1 MKSKAHAGALIGLL
15 VALLNCGR
23 PAPTGPPPYRQL
35 TAGGGEANSPSLSRD
50 AKFVVYSSDQ
60 ADTGKFDIW
69 VQPVDQGAAVRLTKD
84 PARAYDPVF
93 SGDGKT
99 VYFTSLREPQGIYR
113 VAATGGESEL
123 VVRGGLSPQVSP
135 NGRALVFV
143 DRTGNLALLGL
154 GDGSS
159 RPLLENFHSS
169 YAPNWSPDGKR
180 ILFAGQAATDEAV
193 EWWILSL
200 DGSAPKNTGLLSA
213 LRERGF
219 GGAFAYAWLPG
230 DQIVFAGKRGDQ
242 MTLWR
247 FKLSPEGRIASD
259 PVRATD
265 DEAGDYHASYASGHL
280 VFQRTRVVLNLWRLP
295 VDANQGRVTG
305 NPQRLTSTD
314 TQKGFAALSRDGRVL
329 LYSAEQQGAFHLV
342 MKDLI
347 GGSEK
352 AVGPSSN
359 PYYSVL
365 NGDGSRYFYGT
376 GSKDSIDIFTRA
388 VSGWR
393 SWWSQSI
400 CDHCGMPRGV
410 TPDGRLLLV
419 WADVEPENHIDLVD
433 LGTGKPRSI
442 LRNLT
447 YHFYG
452 PELSPDG
459 AWISFIAKTGKD
471 EFHGYIARIGQDGI
485 TGENRW
491 IRVNPSSHEFQ
502 MAFWSPD
509 GNLLYLLS
517 EHGEGNLNWLDA
529 LKLDPQTKQP
539 TGVPFAVYHFKEPRV
554 PTMDPVWNHP
564 AAAADKIVLELG
576 DVSTNVWMMDAPP

>member
-1 MKSKAHAGALIGLL
+1 MRRQPRTGVLIGLL
-15 VALLNCGR
+15 AALLNCGR
-23 PAPTGPPPYRQL
+23 PAPTGRSPYRQL
-35 TAGGGEANSPSLSRD
+35 TLGGGEANSPSLSRD
-50 AKFVVYSSDQ
+50 AKLVVYSSDR
-60 ADTGKFDIW
+60 AESGNFDIW
-69 VQPVDQGAAVRLTKD
+69 MQPVDQGEAVRLTKD
-84 PARAYDPVF
+84 PARDYDPVF

-113 VAATGGESEL
+113 VAATGGEAEL
-123 VVRGGLSPQVSP
+123 VVRGGLSPRASP
-135 NGRALVFV
+135 DGGTLVFV

-169 YAPNWSPDGKR
+169 YAPNWSPDGKK
-180 ILFAGQAATDEAV
+180 ILFAGQAATDDNV

-200 DGSAPKNTGLLSA
+200 DGSAPQNTGLLSA
-213 LRERGF
+213 LRQGGF
-219 GGAFAYAWLPG
+219 NEAFAHAWLPG

-247 FKLSPEGRIASD
+247 FKLTPEGRLGNL

-265 DEAGDYHASYASGHL
+265 DEAGDYHASYAAGHL

-295 VDANQGRVTG
+295 VDASQGRVTG

-314 TQKGFAALSRDGRVL
+314 AQKGFAAVSRDGRIL
-329 LYSAEQQGAFHLV
+329 LYSAEQQGNFRLFL
-342 MKDLI
+342 KDLVS
-347 GGSEK
+347 GSEK
-352 AVGPSSN
+352 AVGPSSSA
-359 PYYSVL
+359 YYSVL

-376 GSKDSIDIFTRA
+376 GSKDRIDVFTRA
-388 VSGWR
+388 ASGWR

-400 CDHCGMPRGV
+400 CDHCGMPRGL
-410 TPDGRLLLV
+410 TPDGRFLLAWV
-419 WADVEPENHIDLVD
+419 DTEPENHVDLVD
-433 LGTGKPRSI
+433 LQTGKARTI
-442 LRNLT
+442 LRDLT

-459 AWISFIAKTGKD
+459 AWVSFIAKTGKE
-471 EFHGYIARIGQDGI
+471 EFHSYIARIGQDGI
-485 TGENRW
+485 TGEREW

-539 TGVPFAVYHFKEPRV
+539 AGTPFAVYHFKEPRV
-554 PTMDPVWNHP
+554 PTMDPVWNH
-564 AAAADKIVLELG
+564 AAAAVDKIVLELG

>member
-1 MKSKAHAGALIGLL
+1 MKSKPHAGVLIGLL
-15 VALLNCGR
+15 VALLNCSR
-23 PAPTGPPPYRQL
+23 PAPTGPAPYRQL

-60 ADTGKFDIW
+60 AESGNFDIW
-69 VQPVDQGAAVRLTKD
+69 MQPVDQAAPVRLTKD
-84 PARAYDPVF
+84 PARDYDPVF

-113 VAATGGESEL
+113 VAASGGQDEL

-135 NGRALVFV
+135 DGQTLVFV

-169 YAPNWSPDGKR
+169 YAPHWSPDGKR

-200 DGSAPKNTGLLSA
+200 EGSAPQNTGLLQA

-219 GGAFAYAWLPG
+219 SDAFAHAWLPG

-247 FKLSPEGRIASD
+247 FKLTPEGRMAND

-265 DEAGDYHASYASGHL
+265 DEAGDFQASYASGHL

-305 NPQRLTSTD
+305 NPQRVTSTD

-347 GGSEK
+347 SGREK
-352 AVGPSSN
+352 AVGPSASAF
-359 PYYSVL
+359 YSVL
-365 NGDGSRYFYGT
+365 NGDGPRYFYGT
-376 GSKDSIDIFTRA
+376 GSKDSINIFTRA

-400 CDHCGMPRGV
+400 CDRCGMPRGV
-410 TPDGRLLLV
+410 TPDGRFLLV

-433 LGTGKPRSI
+433 LQTGKARTI
-442 LRNLT
+442 LKSLT
-447 YHFYG
+447 YQFYG

-471 EFHGYIARIGQDGI
+471 EFHSYIARIGQDGI
-485 TGENRW
+485 TGEHEW

-509 GNLLYLLS
+509 GHLLYLLS

-539 TGVPFAVYHFKEPRV
+539 AGVPFAVYHFKEPRV

-576 DVSTNVWMMDAPP
+576 DVSTNVWMMDAPS

>member
-1 MKSKAHAGALIGLL
+1 
-15 VALLNCGR
+15 
-23 PAPTGPPPYRQL
+23 
-35 TAGGGEANSPSLSRD
+35 
-50 AKFVVYSSDQ
+50 
-60 ADTGKFDIW
+60 
-69 VQPVDQGAAVRLTKD
+69 
-84 PARAYDPVF
+84 
-93 SGDGKT
+93 
-99 VYFTSLREPQGIYR
+99 
-113 VAATGGESEL
+113 
-123 VVRGGLSPQVSP
+123 
-135 NGRALVFV
+135 
-143 DRTGNLALLGL
+143 
-154 GDGSS
+154 
-159 RPLLENFHSS
+159 
-169 YAPNWSPDGKR
+169 
-180 ILFAGQAATDEAV
+180 
-193 EWWILSL
+193 
-200 DGSAPKNTGLLSA
+200 
-213 LRERGF
+213 
-219 GGAFAYAWLPG
+219 
-230 DQIVFAGKRGDQ
+230 

-247 FKLSPEGRIASD
+247 FKLSPEGRMAND

-329 LYSAEQQGAFHLV
+329 LYSAEQQGTFRLV
-342 MKDLI
+342 LKDLV

-359 PYYSVL
+359 AYYSVL

-393 SWWSQSI
+393 SWWSQNI
-400 CDHCGMPRGV
+400 CDRCGMPRGV
-410 TPDGRLLLV
+410 TPDGRFLLV
-419 WADVEPENHIDLVD
+419 WAEVEPENHVDLVD
-433 LGTGKPRSI
+433 LGTGKLRTI

-471 EFHGYIARIGQDGI
+471 EFHTYIAHVGQDGI
-485 TGENRW
+485 TGENHW

-539 TGVPFAVYHFKEPRV
+539 AGVPFAVYYFKEPRV

-576 DVSTNVWMMDAPP
+576 DVSTNVWMMDAPS